1 MLTRL
6 TLICLA
12 AAAIPGLSAAE
23 HSATRAVLLTNAR
36 ALQTSVDMEIAK
48 ASTAQKLAASLT
60 TADAQAL
67 QAVCR
72 ETLARP
78 TDGRLRQRFEELV
91 ARNRR
96 AGADAIVSYCLSP
109 SYQQLRREVQGT
121 TSKLESQNSDD
132 AQLANVDLQNTLQ
145 KQQQTLQ
152 MMSNISKML
161 YDTANAVIRKI
172 GG

>member
-12 AAAIPGLSAAE
+12 VAAIPSPSAAE
-23 HSATRAVLLTNAR
+23 QSATRATLLSNAR
-36 ALQTSVDMEIAK
+36 ALQTRVDMEVAK
-48 ASTAQKLAASLT
+48 TSTAQKLAASLS
-60 TADAQAL
+60 TADAQSL
-67 QAVCR
+67 QAVCS

-78 TDGRLRQRFEELV
+78 TDAKLRQRFEDLV
-91 ARNRR
+91 ARNRS
-96 AGADAIVSYCLSP
+96 AGADTIVSYCLAP
-109 SYQQLRREVQGT
+109 SYQQLRRAVQDT
-121 TSKLESQNSDD
+121 ARKAESQNSDD
-132 AQLANVDLQNTLQ
+132 GQLANVDLQNTLQ